1 MPETNSTILIPD
13 ISGYTEFMTSTEL
26 EHASH
31 AINMLIDAMIEAIG
45 EEYEVSEIEGDAVLL
60 VRKGAPPL
68 KKEIVNTCLRI
79 FNAFHFR
86 RKFMQQRTICPCGA
100 CQAIIDLSL
109 KFVVHYGPLAEMKV
123 GRFTKQ
129 SGVDMIVAHRLM
141 KNAIQ
146 NNEYLLITEK
156 LLNEVTDATESLQ
169 MDWLAASEEYHSIGK
184 IDYRFSLLNDARK
197 NVPDPPAVEDHYP
210 IDQSAYFEK
219 PIAANYMDV
228 YMTVMDIPARPSW
241 MRGMIDAKLEGQ
253 DVYIGV
259 IIHCTFENYE
269 AVLSPLRMTI
279 TDEGVL
285 YAETCQIDELNLALV
300 HEFVFRKV
308 DEQNSVFGYRLI
320 NMKETPIPE
329 DLKTSL
335 NNKLHE
341 MADLLKIHCEN
352 ATITPVV
359 QRFF

>member
-1 MPETNSTILIPD
+1 
-13 ISGYTEFMTSTEL
+13 
-26 EHASH
+26 
-31 AINMLIDAMIEAIG
+31 
-45 EEYEVSEIEGDAVLL
+45 
-60 VRKGAPPL
+60 
-68 KKEIVNTCLRI
+68 
-79 FNAFHFR
+79 
-86 RKFMQQRTICPCGA
+86 
-100 CQAIIDLSL
+100 
-109 KFVVHYGPLAEMKV
+109 MKV